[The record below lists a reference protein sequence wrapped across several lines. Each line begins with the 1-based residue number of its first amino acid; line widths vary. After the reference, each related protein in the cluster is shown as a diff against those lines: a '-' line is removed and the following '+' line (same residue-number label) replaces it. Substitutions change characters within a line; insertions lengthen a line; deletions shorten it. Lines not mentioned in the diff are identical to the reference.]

1 MSQSGLTPDRL
12 FDRPWR
18 WGHPF
23 ARRTGRLRRWA
34 MTALLLLLCAVIY
47 TYSHLTDATR
57 VRQMAESYLSSLLG
71 GRVVVG
77 RPTLSVFEGLRRD
90 DVEVPAGA
98 PVGEG
103 EPVPLGPASPD

>member
-23 ARRTGRLRRWA
+23 ARRTGRTRRWT
-34 MTALLLLLCAVIY
+34 MTALLLLLCAIIY

-77 RPTLSVFEGLRRD
+77 RATLSGFEGLRLD
-90 DVEVPAGA
+90 AVEVHAEPA
-98 PVGEG
+98 PVEG
-103 EPVPLGPASPD
+103 GPPVVGP